1 MNSTRT
7 AWLRFLALLALV
19 LAAAYVFA
27 DRLDAGEVVTLVAGA
42 SPLYLAAATLVYAAS
57 WHPRGAR
64 YREIL
69 LATGHRCSTNAMTAA
84 IFVSQTANLL
94 FPARAGDASRAY
106 VVKRR
111 SKVPYST
118 GAASLA
124 GERFLDVVVVG
135 GFAVLGLV
143 YVFISGGSLTV
154 GRHPELLWGGA
165 ALVAVAVTGAAA
177 LSLASD
183 RGVGGLERVPRVTE
197 SAAEAIQGFVDDVAA
212 VFEEPRGFA
221 RLIGW
226 SVLAWGLDVAAGG
239 LVLVALEVDPVVAA
253 PASLVGVSVGN
264 LAKAVPA
271 TPGGLGLYEAGFAA
285 SVTAAFAV
293 SWQAAVAAAV
303 VDHALKNAVTVVGG
317 VASALALNVSL
328 TGVPEEE
335 G

>member
-1 MNSTRT
+1 MNSTRKG
-7 AWLRFLALLALV
+7 WFRFLALLAVV

-27 DRLDAGEVVTLVAGA
+27 DQLDTGRVVALVAGA
-42 SPLYLAAATLVYAAS
+42 SPLYLGAATLVYAAS

-69 LATGHRCSTNAMTAA
+69 LATGYRCSTHAMTAA
-84 IFVSQTANLL
+84 VFVSQTANLL

-111 SKVPYST
+111 SNVPYST

-135 GFAVLGLV
+135 GFAAAGLL
-143 YVFISGGSLTV
+143 YVVFSGGAV
-154 GRHPELLWGGA
+154 KVQRHPEVLWGGA
-165 ALVAVAVTGAAA
+165 ALVAVAVTGVAA
-177 LSLASD
+177 LLLASSL
-183 RGVGGLERVPRVTE
+183 GVAGLERVPRVTE
-197 SAAEAIQGFVDDVAA
+197 SAAEAVQGFVDDVAA
-212 VFEEPRGFA
+212 VFEEPVGFA
-221 RLIGW
+221 RLLGW

-239 LVLVALEVDPVVAA
+239 LVFVALDVEPVVAA
-253 PASLVGVSVGN
+253 PAALVGVSVGN
-264 LAKAVPA
+264 LGKAVPS

-285 SVTAAFAV
+285 SVTAAFPIA
-293 SWQAAVAAAV
+293 WQAAVAAAV

-328 TGVPEEE
+328 TSVPEEE